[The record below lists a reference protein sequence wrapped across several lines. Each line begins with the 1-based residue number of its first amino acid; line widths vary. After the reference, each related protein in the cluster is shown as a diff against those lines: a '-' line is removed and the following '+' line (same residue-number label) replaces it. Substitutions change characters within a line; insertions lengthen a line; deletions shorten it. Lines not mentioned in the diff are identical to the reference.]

1 MFEWLGS
8 PIVYLEKSSVVD
20 RMRELTEICYSP
32 TFITDYL
39 FPHPPCPEP
48 RRKACP
54 EPCRKACPEPCRRVS
69 NVKAA
74 LSAAITCIETTPFL
88 RLPRCKKIYPRHP
101 R

>member
-48 RRKACP
+48 
-54 EPCRKACPEPCRRVS
+54 CRRVS